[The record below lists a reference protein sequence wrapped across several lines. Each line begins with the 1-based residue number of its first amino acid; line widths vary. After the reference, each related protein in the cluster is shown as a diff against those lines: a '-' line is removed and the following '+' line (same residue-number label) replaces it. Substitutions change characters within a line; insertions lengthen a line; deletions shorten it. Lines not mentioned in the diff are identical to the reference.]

1 VIWADG
7 VQAGRRATDV
17 PPMTSAGSA
26 GLRVALP
33 GPREGEFPRC
43 TAGGTLLE
51 ACEGLADDLYEDFA
65 LPSIYLL
72 VDGRLRCQAARGYFQ
87 VVDGFTP
94 STGVIGRVVST
105 GEPVVIHDVR
115 QDPSFIAAIP
125 GLIAEAC
132 VPVRVHGALV
142 GAVNVEST
150 AWLPPDVELRLA
162 RAADALGRA
171 IERLGGMP
179 PVPLA
184 QRLARIAVG
193 LTSLTDGA
201 EIRARAVEGA
211 LGVSGMS
218 SAALS
223 EEDAAGRWGV
233 VTASGPLA
241 TTLAEWTDD
250 DHRVIAAWVDAGTSS
265 HFPGGVDV
273 PPGYEFLLRAGVR
286 AIAVQPL
293 VVAGRVTGLLTT
305 ADTHPVPHDPSVGA
319 ALELLAAQ
327 TAASL
332 ANAEAMAE
340 LSRRAREDPLTG
352 LRNAASF
359 AQDLGEAAAGTA
371 CVLVDIDHFKQVND
385 TFGHVAGDRLLCA
398 LADELTAHLRD
409 GALLYRVGGDELAVL
424 LQADEEAAAVVAERL
439 VVAARR
445 VRTTVSIGVALVGDA
460 PPQVARL
467 RADEALY
474 TAKSRGRDQY
484 VLAQA

>member
-1 VIWADG
+1 
-7 VQAGRRATDV
+7 
-17 PPMTSAGSA
+17 MTSAGTA
-26 GLRVALP
+26 ALRAALP
-33 GPREGEFPRC
+33 AQRHGAFARC
-43 TAGGTLLE
+43 AAAVTLAE
-51 ACEGLADDLYEDFA
+51 ACEGLADDLREDFE

-94 STGVIGRVVST
+94 STGIVGRVVST
-105 GEPVVIHDVR
+105 GQAVVIHDVR
-115 QDPSFIAAIP
+115 QEPAFIAAIP
-125 GLIAEAC
+125 GLLAEAA
-132 VPVRVHGALV
+132 VPVRVHGELV

-150 AWLPPDVELRLA
+150 TWLPPDVADRLTL
-162 RAADALGRA
+162 AADVLGAA

-193 LTSLTDGA
+193 LTALTDSA

-211 LGVSGMS
+211 LQVSGMS
-218 SAALS
+218 SAAVS
-223 EEDAAGRWGV
+223 EEDDDGRWVV

-241 TTLAEWTDD
+241 GTLAEWTDD
-250 DHRVIAAWVDAGTSS
+250 DHRVIAAWVGAGTSS

-305 ADTHPVPHDPSVGA
+305 ADTHPVPHDPTVGA

-340 LSRRAREDPLTG
+340 LSRRAKEDPLTG

-359 AQDLGEAAAGTA
+359 VEDLALADADTA
-371 CVLVDIDHFKQVND
+371 CLLVDVDHFKQVND

-398 LADELTAHLRD
+398 LADEMTAHLRG
-409 GALLYRVGGDELAVL
+409 GATLYRVGGDELAVL
-424 LQADEEAAAVVAERL
+424 LPADAHTAGVVAQRL
-439 VVAARR
+439 VEAARR
-445 VRTTVSIGVALVGDA
+445 VRTTVSIGVALVGA
-460 PPQVARL
+460 EPPQVARL

-474 TAKSRGRDQY
+474 SAKSLGRDRY
-484 VLAQA
+484 LAADA